1 MKKLMPKSLV
11 GQLLLLVALTLLIA
25 QSINIFLLYR
35 GAQDQRLFGASVAA
49 AARIAGELERMDNAR
64 YEERRTRRENRRR
77 SRGALPLF
85 SDSPPLL
92 PGGERLPQIEERAVL
107 AFQNLGADIKS
118 IKAMRVL
125 QIPETL
131 ERSVIG
137 DRRGR
142 RLTSQIGRP
151 MGQRQKPP
159 LINGYVVLSVELAD
173 RRWISIASA
182 LRDNNPRVLRSL
194 LVQTFVLYLILL
206 IPLIWIGRYI
216 SRPLKALTN
225 GADNFQPGSRDR
237 VEESGPPDTRR
248 LIVAFNKMNDR
259 VGSMLD
265 EKDVMLGAIG
275 HDLRTPLA
283 ALRVRI
289 ETVDDDAER
298 ERMIAVIEDMD
309 RTLDDIL
316 SLARLGRSGEAS
328 EATDVRA
335 LIEIVVDE
343 FADQGL
349 PATYVRGERNIV
361 NVRAVLL
368 RRALR
373 NLIGNAIKYG
383 ESAAISVDKTED
395 GVCINVDDVGPGI
408 PDEDIPAMFEPF
420 ERAEQSRSK
429 STGGSGLGLTL
440 ARAIA
445 RDHGGDVTLQN
456 RPEGGLRASLILPDL
471 RAAD

>member
-1 MKKLMPKSLV
+1 MKKLMPRSLV

-85 SDSPPLL
+85 SDSPPFL

-118 IKAMRVL
+118 IKAVRTL

-142 RLTSQIGRP
+142 RLTSEIGRP

-159 LINGYVVLSVELAD
+159 SINGYVVLSVELAD

-225 GADNFQPGSRDR
+225 GADNFQPGNRDR

-316 SLARLGRSGEAS
+316 SLARLGRSGETS
-328 EATDVRA
+328 EVTDVRA
-335 LIEIVVDE
+335 LIETVVDE

-349 PATYVRGERNIV
+349 PATYVRGDRNIV

-383 ESAAISVDKTED
+383 ESAVISVDKTED
-395 GVCINVDDVGPGI
+395 SVCIVVDDVGPGI

-420 ERAEQSRSK
+420 VRADQSRNK

-471 RAAD
+471 HAAD

>member
-1 MKKLMPKSLV
+1 MPKSLV
-11 GQLLLLVALTLLIA
+11 GQLLLLVAFTLLIA
-25 QSINIFLLYR
+25 QSVNIFLLYR

-77 SRGALPLF
+77 NRGALPLV
-85 SDSPPLL
+85 SDGPPVL
-92 PGGERLPQIEERAVL
+92 PEAIRLPRIEERAVL
-107 AFQNLGADIKS
+107 AFQNLGADVKS
-118 IKAMRVL
+118 IRAMQTLR
-125 QIPETL
+125 IPEALT
-131 ERSVIG
+131 RSVIG

-142 RLTSQIGRP
+142 SLASEIGRP
-151 MGQRQKPP
+151 MGRERKPP
-159 LINGYVVLSVELAD
+159 SISGYVVLSVELSD
-173 RRWISIASA
+173 GRWISIASA

-194 LVQTFVLYLILL
+194 LVQTVVLYLILL
-206 IPLIWIGRYI
+206 IPLIWIGKYI
-216 SRPLKALTN
+216 SRPLRELT
-225 GADNFQPGSRDR
+225 GVADNFQPGRRDR

-283 ALRVRI
+283 ALRVRV

-316 SLARLGRSGEAS
+316 SLARLGRSGESS
-328 EATDVRA
+328 EATDIRA
-335 LIEIVVDE
+335 LIETVVDE
-343 FADQGL
+343 FVDQGL
-349 PATYVRGERNIV
+349 PATYVRGDRNIV

-383 ESAAISVDKTED
+383 ENASISVDKTED
-395 GVCINVDDVGPGI
+395 NLCINVDDTGPGI
-408 PDEDIPAMFEPF
+408 PEQEIPSMFEPF
-420 ERAEQSRSK
+420 VRAEHSRNK

-445 RDHGGDVTLQN
+445 RDHGGDVTMQN
-456 RPEGGLRASLILPDL
+456 RPEGGLRAKLILPDIQ
-471 RAAD
+471 AGD

>member
-1 MKKLMPKSLV
+1 MKRLMPKSLV
-11 GQLLLLVALTLLIA
+11 SQLLLIVAFTLLIA

-64 YEERRTRRENRRR
+64 YEERRSRRENRRR
-77 SRGALPLF
+77 NRGPLPLF
-85 SDSPPLL
+85 SDSAPDL
-92 PGGERLPQIEERAVL
+92 PDSIRLPQIEERAVL

-118 IKAMRVL
+118 IKAMQTLR
-125 QIPETL
+125 IPKSL

-142 RLTSQIGRP
+142 RLASEIGRP

-159 LINGYVVLSVELAD
+159 SISGYVVLSVELSD
-173 RRWISIASA
+173 GRWISIASA

-194 LVQTFVLYLILL
+194 LVQTVILYLILL
-206 IPLIWIGRYI
+206 IPLIWIGKYI
-216 SRPLKALTN
+216 SRPLKALTSV
-225 GADNFQPGSRDR
+225 ADNFQPGSRDR
-237 VEESGPPDTRR
+237 VDESGPPDTRR

-283 ALRVRI
+283 ALRVRV
-289 ETVDDDAER
+289 ENVDDDAER
-298 ERMIAVIEDMD
+298 GRMIAVIEDMD

-316 SLARLGRSGEAS
+316 SLARLGRSGESS
-328 EATDVRA
+328 EATDIRA
-335 LIEIVVDE
+335 LIETVVDE
-343 FADQGL
+343 FVDQGL
-349 PATYVRGERNIV
+349 PAAYVRGERNIV
-361 NVRAVLL
+361 SVRAVLL

-383 ESAAISVDKTED
+383 ESATVSVDKTED
-395 GVCINVDDVGPGI
+395 SLCINVDDSGPGI
-408 PDEDIPAMFEPF
+408 PDERISSMFEPF
-420 ERAEQSRSK
+420 VRAEQSRSK

-445 RDHGGDVTLQN
+445 RDHGGDVILQN
-456 RPEGGLRASLILPDL
+456 RPEGGLRASLVLPDSQGT
-471 RAAD
+471 D